1 MPTKDQIKEWLT
13 AIGEDREWLGQKL
26 SVTKRAVDNWLS
38 SKKEIPKLK
47 LETIALLMKQE
58 STSDIHKPLLLH
70 PTKAQY
76 DVWMNSWAD
85 NRHEFPTFDEWAIH
99 GLDQMAAEHEEIHS
113 QSYPIAA
120 DRGDGQNLPS
130 RGPVVYTAPKTNSRP
145 EATAHEAEA

>member
-13 AIGEDREWLGQKL
+13 SIGEDREWLGQKL

-70 PTKAQY
+70 PTKKQY

-85 NRHEFPTFDEWAIH
+85 NRHEFPTFDEWAIT
-99 GLDQMAAEHEEIHS
+99 GLDRMAEEHEK
-113 QSYPIAA
+113 QSLTVPAYLQAQ
-120 DRGDGQNLPS
+120 R
-130 RGPVVYTAPKTNSRP
+130 V
-145 EATAHEAEA
+145 AEDTPRYGMGNG